1 MGMTGEHTWPQ
12 SGGDAGVH
20 LLGSARAY
28 FGPQSTISSAGT
40 DGRLM
45 IASDTSRL
53 FGVGSGGTMLLGGS
67 RMLSV
72 GTDLGFTYPQRHYW
86 AFEMGTS
93 VTGSSGTTHVT
104 IPNSGYSGVPFVWS
118 SSSNERIVYIE
129 GKTPTQFVVHT
140 VFGGGDLIAPFD
152 WFSVGTRVL

>member
-104 IPNSGYSGVPFVWS
+104 IPNSGFSGVPFVWS
-118 SSSNERIVYIE
+118 STSNERTVYIE
-129 GKTPTQFVVHT
+129 GKTPTQFVVT
-140 VFGGGDLIAPFD
+140 TSFNGALLLAPFD